1 MGRAWRPHL
10 KEEEDAEEEE
20 KRVRSNFTFSSHKE
34 RLDVKVAAMVER
46 VVKRQADLGVDIV
59 TDGEVSE
66 RAENVTSK
74 WVLSVV
80 IDREENTC
88 EGSCKAFLFQGWLRG
103 LLHALPEEYLRK
115 IFEYLYLNI
124 YI

>member
-20 KRVRSNFTFSSHKE
+20 KRVRSNFPFSSQRE
-34 RLDVKVAAMVER
+34 RIDVKVAAMVEK

-66 RAENVTSK
+66 RAENVTSNFRQK
-74 WVLSVV
+74 
-80 IDREENTC
+80 
-88 EGSCKAFLFQGWLRG
+88 
-103 LLHALPEEYLRK
+103 
-115 IFEYLYLNI
+115 
-124 YI
+124 

>member
-20 KRVRSNFTFSSHKE
+20 KRVRSNFSFSFHRE

-66 RAENVTSK
+66 REEDVTS
-74 WVLSVV
+74 
-80 IDREENTC
+80 N
-88 EGSCKAFLFQGWLRG
+88 F
-103 LLHALPEEYLRK
+103 
-115 IFEYLYLNI
+115 
-124 YI
+124 

>member
-20 KRVRSNFTFSSHKE
+20 KRVRSNFPFSSHRE
-34 RLDVKVAAMVER
+34 RLDIKVAAMVEK

-66 RAENVTSK
+66 KAENVTSNSRQK
-74 WVLSVV
+74 KVGIESK
-80 IDREENTC
+80 R
-88 EGSCKAFLFQGWLRG
+88 
-103 LLHALPEEYLRK
+103 
-115 IFEYLYLNI
+115 NI
-124 YI
+124 

>member
-1 MGRAWRPHL
+1 
-10 KEEEDAEEEE
+10 
-20 KRVRSNFTFSSHKE
+20 
-34 RLDVKVAAMVER
+34 MVER

-74 WVLSVV
+74 WVLLVV

-88 EGSCKAFLFQGWLRG
+88 DGSCKAFLFQGWLRG
-103 LLHALPEEYLRK
+103 LLHALPEEYLRQ
-115 IFEYLYLNI
+115 IFEYSHLNI

>member
-20 KRVRSNFTFSSHKE
+20 KRVRSNFPFSPQRE

-66 RAENVTSK
+66 RAENVTSH
-74 WVLSVV
+74 
-80 IDREENTC
+80 
-88 EGSCKAFLFQGWLRG
+88 LRQM
-103 LLHALPEEYLRK
+103 
-115 IFEYLYLNI
+115 
-124 YI
+124 

>member
-20 KRVRSNFTFSSHKE
+20 KRVRSNFPFSSQRE

-66 RAENVTSK
+66 RAENVTFNFRQK
-74 WVLSVV
+74 KVLSVV

-88 EGSCKAFLFQGWLRG
+88 EGSCKAFLFQGWS
-103 LLHALPEEYLRK
+103 
-115 IFEYLYLNI
+115 
-124 YI
+124 